1 MFESFDEW
9 LRYGFEQGWCGPSVC
24 ETHDGLPVSEAEV
37 DGFEDG
43 DPCVH
48 VVRLYEDADVKAA
61 VEAYHSPSVWRASN
75 QGW

>member
-1 MFESFDEW
+1 MSMSFDEW
-9 LRYGFEQGWCGPSVC
+9 LRFGFEQGWCGPSVC

-37 DGFEDG
+37 DAFEDG

-48 VVRLYEDADVKAA
+48 VVRLYEDEVVKAA